1 MASTWGTNTWGSNE
15 WQDNVIKPD
24 ISGQLATTQLGDLS
38 SFNETGWGRLT
49 WNTADWGEG
58 ASVYIFIRDDWC

>member
-24 ISGQLATTQLGDLS
+24 ISGQLATTQQQMVVQAQQTL
-38 SFNETGWGRLT
+38 
-49 WNTADWGEG
+49 
-58 ASVYIFIRDDWC
+58 